1 MAVINIRF
9 MGLKATAVWKPHPV
23 WPAPINVSS
32 AGGRYKKQYRTIVS
46 YATELLIS
54 LKLYIDV

>member
-32 AGGRYKKQYRTIVS
+32 AGGRYKKPYGTIVS

-54 LKLYIDV
+54 LKL